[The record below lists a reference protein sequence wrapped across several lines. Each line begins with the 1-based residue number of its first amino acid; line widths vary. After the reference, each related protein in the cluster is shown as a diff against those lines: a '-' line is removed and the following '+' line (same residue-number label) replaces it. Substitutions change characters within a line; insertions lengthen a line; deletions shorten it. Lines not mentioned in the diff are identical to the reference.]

1 MSTIES
7 IIPYSPHQT
16 SCRIFEGS
24 HNPDCLQLVVGHAD
38 CVVADKKIPISKRYA
53 VLFAELAYQ
62 RGFDGYLLNF
72 ESTLSYKTDHARALA
87 AWILLLK
94 EELRV
99 KVGPHAQVMW

>member
-1 MSTIES
+1 M
-7 IIPYSPHQT
+7 
-16 SCRIFEGS
+16 
-24 HNPDCLQLVVGHAD
+24 
-38 CVVADKKIPISKRYA
+38 
-53 VLFAELAYQ
+53 LFAELAYQ